1 MIFFMLGSLE
11 MSDLFCMFAKNKNM
25 RLIIDCGST
34 KADWVLLDN
43 SKVLKRFKTEG
54 FNPNYISEDSI
65 LNIINNESSYKEH
78 IRSIS
83 EIFFYGSGCGNSN
96 NCNKIE
102 SILKSIF
109 INAKIYVTH
118 DMMAACHAIL
128 GTKKGIACILG
139 TGSNSCY
146 YDGISIT
153 EHAVSLGYILG
164 DEGSGSYIGKQILR
178 DYFYNNMP
186 NDLSQRFKEEYN
198 ISVTETI
205 NNIYHE
211 SQVSKY
217 LASFAKFAY
226 LNKEHEYIND
236 LCSRC
241 FDEFID
247 NFILRYEYAKEN
259 EIGFVGSIAYYFQ
272 DIIKQRLENKNLK
285 LGKVVKEPIDGLIGF
300 HAY

>member
-1 MIFFMLGSLE
+1 
-11 MSDLFCMFAKNKNM
+11 
-25 RLIIDCGST
+25 
-34 KADWVLLDN
+34 
-43 SKVLKRFKTEG
+43 
-54 FNPNYISEDSI
+54 
-65 LNIINNESSYKEH
+65 
-78 IRSIS
+78 
-83 EIFFYGSGCGNSN
+83 
-96 NCNKIE
+96 
-102 SILKSIF
+102 
-109 INAKIYVTH
+109 
-118 DMMAACHAIL
+118 
-128 GTKKGIACILG
+128 
-139 TGSNSCY
+139 
-146 YDGISIT
+146 
-153 EHAVSLGYILG
+153 
-164 DEGSGSYIGKQILR
+164 
-178 DYFYNNMP
+178 MP